1 MRNRCARVMMVT
13 TGLWLAVAT
22 VSGQAPYRAPR
33 TGDGKANLNGIWQ
46 ALNTANWDIE
56 THSAAP
62 GLISSL
68 GASNAVPGGLGVV
81 DGEIPYR
88 ARGAREEEREL
99 REPAEAG
106 PGDQVLSA
114 GRAARHLHAVSV
126 SDHSEPEAHHD
137 RP

>member
-1 MRNRCARVMMVT
+1 MGNRCARVMMVT
-13 TGLWLAVAT
+13 IGLWLAVAT
-22 VSGQAPYRAPR
+22 VTGQAPYRAPR

-81 DGEIPYR
+81 EARYR
-88 ARGAREEEREL
+88 I
-99 REPAEAG
+99 G
-106 PGDQVLSA
+106 PRRSRKRKRTSRTG
-114 GRAARHLHAVSV
+114 
-126 SDHSEPEAHHD
+126 
-137 RP
+137 